1 MKQPAIN
8 SFLPYTAMKFILTL
22 PLAFALTSA
31 AFAQDT
37 TPVEAREQPADNQPV
52 AKAAPHSGHAMTD
65 MTGGGMTGHAMPP
78 QPTIDP
84 EDAEYEPYT
93 PMSFDVGPYW
103 LLLVDQLEYRMHK
116 GDDLLR
122 WDAEGW
128 YGGDF
133 NRFWFKTE
141 GEQTA
146 QGPSAG
152 SAEIHGYYSRLI
164 APFWDAQIGL
174 RHDQIWTPGGD
185 SSRTFVAIGL
195 QGFAPYRFDV
205 TPALFISEDGDL
217 SARLTATR
225 DYRISQ
231 RLIAQARFETEIAAQ
246 DVPKFGVG
254 NGFNYVEL
262 GLRLRY
268 EIRREFAPY
277 IGVNWERKLGETET
291 MARQS
296 GEDPNVVSLVAGVRI
311 WF

>member
-1 MKQPAIN
+1 MNQAVIHP
-8 SFLPYTAMKFILTL
+8 LPHTAMKFILAL

-37 TPVEAREQPADNQPV
+37 TPVGEHEQPANNQ
-52 AKAAPHSGHAMTD
+52 ALTKAAPQANHSMMNT
-65 MTGGGMTGHAMPP
+65 TGAGMTGHAMPP
-78 QPTIDP
+78 QPTINP

-93 PMSFDVGPYW
+93 PMSFDVGPYG

-122 WDAEGW
+122 WDADGW
-128 YGGDF
+128 YGGDL
-133 NRFWFKTE
+133 NRFWFRTE

-146 QGPSAG
+146 QGPSVG

-164 APFWDAQIGL
+164 APFWDAQVGL
-174 RHDQIWTPGGD
+174 RYDQLWEPGSD
-185 SSRTFVAIGL
+185 SSRAFAAIGL

-205 TPALFISEDGDL
+205 APALFISEDGDL
-217 SARLTATR
+217 SARLTAIKE
-225 DYRISQ
+225 YRLTQ
-231 RLIAQARFETEIAAQ
+231 RLIAQGRFETEIAAQ
-246 DVPKFGVG
+246 DVHKFGVG
-254 NGFNYVEL
+254 EGFNHVEL
-262 GLRLRY
+262 GFRLRY

-296 GEDPNVVSLVAGVRI
+296 GEDPNVVSFVAGVRI